1 MYQGIRVY
9 GGKSFA
15 EKSAILPSQVRKK
28 IELMVARKEHLTI
41 SGASIIL
48 AELCGVLL
56 GLRRSEFLATTEKKP
71 NMTTLLRFRNLAG
84 RNWDLANCA
93 RTWNIV
99 TWANKL
105 TLQEIMKIRLCYTKH
120 QRHRVAHEVVVG
132 PGHRL
137 MSVIL

>member
-1 MYQGIRVY
+1 MYRGIRVY

-56 GLRRSEFLATTEKKP
+56 GLRRSEFLATYIREESKYDNAIVLP
-71 NMTTLLRFRNLAG
+71 EFGWEELGVCQL
-84 RNWDLANCA
+84 CA
-93 RTWNIV
+93 HL
-99 TWANKL
+99 KY
-105 TLQEIMKIRLCYTKH
+105 C
-120 QRHRVAHEVVVG
+120 
-132 PGHRL
+132 
-137 MSVIL
+137 

>member
-1 MYQGIRVY
+1 MYRGIRVY

-56 GLRRSEFLATTEKKP
+56 GLRRSEFLATGEKKP
-71 NMTTLLRFRNLAG
+71 NMTTLLCFRNLAG
-84 RNWDLANCA
+84 RNWDLASCA

-99 TWANKL
+99 SWADKL
-105 TLQEIMKIRLCYTKH
+105 TLQEIIKIRLCYTKH
-120 QRHRVAHEVVVG
+120 QRHRVAHEVVAG